1 MMTEQEFDKMW
12 QRAEVA
18 PHARRLAEGYRPW
31 LVRRRRTEGA
41 LAAVAVIALAAVPI
55 LTRQQP
61 MTTDGSYTAAYC
73 NRADVDNQYC
83 VDMAD
88 ALLMEA

>member
-41 LAAVAVIALAAVPI
+41 H
-55 LTRQQP
+55 
-61 MTTDGSYTAAYC
+61 TDTTAADDD
-73 NRADVDNQYC
+73 RRQLHGG
-83 VDMAD
+83 
-88 ALLMEA
+88 LLQPCRR

>member
-18 PHARRLAEGYRPW
+18 PHARRLAE
-31 LVRRRRTEGA
+31 TEGE

-73 NRADVDNQYC
+73 NRADVDNQYW

>member
-41 LAAVAVIALAAVPI
+41 LAAVPI

-73 NRADVDNQYC
+73 NRADVDNQYW